1 MIITASI
8 QKGGTGKTT
17 TAAILAQAAASKGK
31 AVLAVDLDPQGNLT
45 FALGGKSGAPGSR
58 GLLDGMRAERLIT
71 GTAQGIDL
79 VPASWDLATVSTSA
93 GSARRLQ
100 KALEPVKRIYDYI
113 FIDAPAVA
121 GELQYNALQA
131 SGGLIIPLEVDI
143 FNAQS
148 LYQILDTVSQIRRSN
163 PHLETLG
170 ILCTKYDSRA
180 KLSRNMLASIRAS
193 AEEMRIPYL
202 GEIRSAIAVREAAYL
217 QRSIYEYAPKSKPAQ
232 DYMKIFEKID
242 GLASSAK

>member
-45 FALGGKSGAPGSR
+45 YALGGKAGPPGSR
-58 GLLDGMRAERLIT
+58 GLLDGMDVKRLIQ
-71 GTAQGIDL
+71 GTAQGIDI
-79 VPASWDLATVSTSA
+79 VPASWDLAAVKTEK

-100 KALEPVKRIYDYI
+100 KALEPVRRIYDYI
-113 FIDAPAVA
+113 VIDAPAVA

-131 SGGLIIPLEVDI
+131 AEGLIIPLEADI
-143 FNAQS
+143 YNAAS
-148 LYQILDTVSQIRRSN
+148 LFQIAETAAQIRQSN
-163 PHLETLG
+163 PKLRTLG
-170 ILCTKYDSRA
+170 IVCTKYDSRG
-180 KLSRNMLASIRAS
+180 KLSRNMLQSLKETAA
-193 AEEMRIPYL
+193 EMRIPYL
-202 GEIRSAIAVREAAYL
+202 GSVRAAVAVKEAAYL
-217 QRSIYEYAPKSKPAQ
+217 QRSLYEYAPKSKPAQ
-232 DYMKIFEKID
+232 DYMQIFEKID